1 VWQGCVSK
9 PLWRDTMDIKRGKY
23 ILRSEPMCC
32 WIEEEYEAK
41 DRKTGKTKKA
51 WKNIS
56 GYYPDFKMLCEE
68 GLPKHLL
75 VASDAKSMK
84 KLVEEV
90 RDIHDKI
97 ARMSYERVK
106 EIAEGKE

>member
-1 VWQGCVSK
+1 
-9 PLWRDTMDIKRGKY
+9 MDIKRGKY

-41 DRKTGKTKKA
+41 DRKTGKPKKA
-51 WKNIS
+51 RKNIS
-56 GYYPDFKMLCEE
+56 GYYPDFKMLCEN
-68 GLPKHLL
+68 GLPRHLL
-75 VASDAKSMK
+75 VSSEATSMK

-97 ARMSYERVK
+97 ARLSYEKVNVITK
-106 EIAEGKE
+106 D